1 MRDDYGISYDG
12 LKYALSIK
20 DLYRSREPLTITGA
34 GKQQRLLMPEHLLS
48 KDLAL
53 LQYDD
58 PLALAVIATK
68 DPESPMALAAA
79 TRMGP
84 HARNKELITG
94 IFEVVGDA
102 TKHEL
107 VHDCVRLL
115 TKNAFSPESLH
126 VVHNRASNHVVEIR
140 EAYRRAM
147 TENLRALLDGKMEAR
162 GFVDEFIELASSGN
176 LRIEIYKRLIVKLI
190 RSDAVRPSV
199 KFMLLE
205 RLDCFPQMV
214 KLQIITEV
222 NAAPDTPEYQTL
234 KQELRWI
241 YQAKTREGK
250 RHKAQAEKPWLNP
263 ITGVNAMPGGMANT
277 TARDFGSGFDRSAGL
292 GGAAGRG
299 LIEGNGAGSL
309 SHLSHGLE
317 PRAMKSGGFS
327 SRDIASWLH

>member
-1 MRDDYGISYDG
+1 MSLDLGISYDG

-20 DLYRSREPLTITGA
+20 DSYRTREPLTVTGA
-34 GKQQRLLMPEHLLS
+34 GDRKRLLMPEHLLS
-48 KDLAL
+48 NDLAL

-84 HARNKELITG
+84 HAKCKELITG

-107 VHDCVRLL
+107 VHDCIKLL
-115 TKNAFSPESLH
+115 TKNAFSPESMH
-126 VVHNRASNHVVEIR
+126 VVRNRASNHVVEIR
-140 EAYRRAM
+140 EFYRRAM
-147 TENLRALLDGKMEAR
+147 TENLRALLDGKREAR
-162 GFVDEFIELASSGN
+162 DFVDEFIELATSGN
-176 LRIEIYKRLIVKLI
+176 LRIEIYKRLVIKLM

-214 KLQIITEV
+214 KIQIVSEV
-222 NAAPDTPEYQTL
+222 NAAPDTAEYQTL

-241 YQAKTREGK
+241 YEAKTRETK
-250 RHKAQAEKPWLNP
+250 RDNAEKSAKSWLSPSRMDFATAVGMQNKRNAEANRAADP
-263 ITGVNAMPGGMANT
+263 YRGTRSAMPGFN
-277 TARDFGSGFDRSAGL
+277 SC
-292 GGAAGRG
+292 
-299 LIEGNGAGSL
+299 E
-309 SHLSHGLE
+309 
-317 PRAMKSGGFS
+317 
-327 SRDIASWLH
+327 IASWLS

>member
-1 MRDDYGISYDG
+1 MSLDLGISYDG

-20 DLYRSREPLTITGA
+20 DSYRTREPLTVTGA
-34 GKQQRLLMPEHLLS
+34 GDKKRLLMPEHLLS
-48 KDLAL
+48 NDLAL

-84 HARNKELITG
+84 HAKCKELISG

-107 VHDCVRLL
+107 VHDCIKLL
-115 TKNAFSPESLH
+115 TKNAFSPESMH
-126 VVHNRASNHVVEIR
+126 VVRNRASNHVVEIR
-140 EAYRRAM
+140 EFYRRAM
-147 TENLRALLDGKMEAR
+147 TENLRALLDGKREAR
-162 GFVDEFIELASSGN
+162 DFVDEFIELATSGN
-176 LRIEIYKRLIVKLI
+176 LRIEIYKRLVIKLM

-214 KLQIITEV
+214 KIQIVSEV
-222 NAAPDTPEYQTL
+222 NAAPDTAEYQTL

-241 YQAKTREGK
+241 YDAKTREAK
-250 RHKAQAEKPWLNP
+250 RDSAEKTGKSWLAP
-263 ITGVNAMPGGMANT
+263 AKM
-277 TARDFGSGFDRSAGL
+277 DFGVAVGMQASRSVDGVRGRDAFRNARNTAPGF
-292 GGAAGRG
+292 
-299 LIEGNGAGSL
+299 N
-309 SHLSHGLE
+309 
-317 PRAMKSGGFS
+317 
-327 SRDIASWLH
+327 SRDIASWLS

>member
-1 MRDDYGISYDG
+1 MSLDLGISYDG

-20 DLYRSREPLTITGA
+20 DSYRTREPLTVTGA
-34 GKQQRLLMPEHLLS
+34 GDRKRLLMPEHLLS
-48 KDLAL
+48 NDLAL

-84 HARNKELITG
+84 HAKCKELITG

-107 VHDCVRLL
+107 VHDCIKLL
-115 TKNAFSPESLH
+115 TKNAFSPESMH
-126 VVHNRASNHVVEIR
+126 VVRNRASNHVVEIR
-140 EAYRRAM
+140 EFYRRAM
-147 TENLRALLDGKMEAR
+147 TENLRALLDGKREAR
-162 GFVDEFIELASSGN
+162 DFVDEFIELATSGN
-176 LRIEIYKRLIVKLI
+176 LRIEIYKRLVIKLM

-214 KLQIITEV
+214 KIQIVSEV
-222 NAAPDTPEYQTL
+222 NAAPDTAEYQTL

-241 YQAKTREGK
+241 YEAKTRETK
-250 RHKAQAEKPWLNP
+250 RENAERSAKPWLSPARMDFATAVGMQNKRNAEANRTADP
-263 ITGVNAMPGGMANT
+263 YRGTRSAMPGFN
-277 TARDFGSGFDRSAGL
+277 
-292 GGAAGRG
+292 
-299 LIEGNGAGSL
+299 
-309 SHLSHGLE
+309 
-317 PRAMKSGGFS
+317 
-327 SRDIASWLH
+327 SREIASWLS